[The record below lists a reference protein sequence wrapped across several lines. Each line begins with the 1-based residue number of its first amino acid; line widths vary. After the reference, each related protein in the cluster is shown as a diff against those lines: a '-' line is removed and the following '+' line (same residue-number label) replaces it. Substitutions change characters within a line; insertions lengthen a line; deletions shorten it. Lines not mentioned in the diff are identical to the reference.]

1 MRSVKRILAVYLTFA
16 MAFQLFAPTTGAL
29 AEEMNVVS
37 GATAQQPG
45 SSEGAD
51 GSAGG
56 SSADAGAASGDDASS
71 SGDASADGSE
81 TASDDAASG
90 DVAAGDASESQEP
103 AADESASADD
113 DAADAQ
119 DAPATVAAGAT
130 ITTVDELKKAMEVEG
145 HGVVTATGD
154 TVSAIRFKD
163 AVALYI
169 ISNADPRLYQT
180 ADLANDGY
188 TGGALDLSSPV
199 NGYTFYGLGSEAYP
213 FNGSFDTKNTS
224 IALATSL
231 FNNVELNSGINIPNL
246 IWKGEGSEPVIAAN
260 VAGAGQDLTVTIQ
273 IDDPVGG
280 TAQESAAGITS
291 ALFGTVTGQLTLSAT
306 YSFTGTRKGLGAKPD
321 ATGNVGLL
329 ANTVKNGEFTVK
341 SVDFLNHVV
350 SGGTVTAASGN
361 AGLLVGEVKD
371 GATLRVGSLSNVPIV
386 TIGSSNGS
394 AGGVVGRVGSST
406 GATVGVT
413 SEINLSSLTVNGGA
427 AAGGFIGQATKLTLG
442 ADNKKVIC
450 PKTVGDEKSGNVGGF
465 IGEVSFGSS
474 VAFTGNEQIDTGDGV
489 TLAGKVNDNGGVG
502 AVFGKLAFIDSAPS
516 VSFTGGEFKSS
527 YSANG
532 REAVFGGLVG
542 NVMGETGS
550 KAGKKAPSTLKVEN
564 LTTMFSLEGT
574 TRSAGGIAGWV
585 GGCNESAT
593 LEIKKSNVCYS
604 KMTTPSQGF
613 GGVVGCLDNY
623 SILDINGLTVQ
634 NSQNSD
640 PINKG
645 AGVAAE
651 CWGAAIRLGGETDF
665 SNMSFAENG
674 NVAQIALV
682 RSDNPTL
689 VFARGTGKDT
699 DKTSDDSGNYWV
711 YNRCPATKIDDLGGA
726 KNTAYGY
733 GEVIRLDD
741 DKLPKDLIRI
751 NASTHKLE
759 GPSTDWSWQVGYDR
773 HLEWS
778 KGNRVLNI
786 NNTQDFVCLA
796 LSVQFANLWNG
807 VYGLDPKNKEQ
818 LLGSDVTI
826 NLNADVN
833 LSGTGVV
840 GLGFD
845 SANNLQTFK
854 GTFNG
859 NNHKITLAIGEP
871 YGMRGNT
878 AIESVDTT
886 AGNGKI
892 YRHSR
897 LGLFAAIGGGATV
910 NDLTV
915 DGSIK
920 FDNGLGVDAGS
931 LAATITGNA
940 TLSGVTCK
948 PAIACDDTFG
958 NDVNIGGIAGSVR
971 GGGTVTFDSSNT
983 SGSTKAHSTINAVGA
998 SDGNN
1003 KGATLNG
1010 NTRIGGAIGY
1020 VADVAATVNVA
1031 GLEVGGATGSD
1042 NAITAS
1048 DSASSKIAQ
1057 VGGFIG
1063 CIAQSTYNEKGE
1075 IVSSAEKNVNITGL
1089 SFNSFDMTVGKN
1101 GDAKNGAG
1109 GLLGYSWGNAVVT
1122 IGDSGKNTSDST
1134 YALKTNN
1141 ASIAAISAGELGGL
1155 VYAASGHWI
1164 INDYAIDLSGT
1175 TINADKAKV
1184 LGLLIGRGSRVEN
1197 SATYGAET
1205 YSGLYLENRA
1215 SWDTAYKVH
1224 DDAADN
1230 GVAIKNTAINSQ
1242 DSETSFDEWVGNSR
1256 RPAYGTKAGS
1266 KLMDGE
1272 WNTVV
1277 SLHTK
1282 DAINDGKLDMSGVPA
1297 QDNSYHNRSDFGKKH
1312 NTNAWTRYYYNLDK
1326 AYAKVGNNPKNSSA
1340 SNWMDSPEYLLLW
1353 CAYLYAPSKIRSYII
1368 PGNQQIFQG
1377 NKIGAEDGQRA
1388 SIDMD
1393 GYSFYPS
1400 NPVNGSK
1407 VTVKNAEIKFHYSEI
1422 KAKQDGNKKN
1432 SEATQHENMHCGLIR
1447 THAGD
1452 LTVSNV
1458 TLGGTVGAVV
1468 NDAGS
1473 SSGALICRYIYGSST
1488 STLVRQ
1494 ISIDGLTL
1502 DGLTVDGA
1510 ANKTYAPLLINEMQT
1525 YVNLSANNIST
1536 TGYADNTKAATSLFG
1551 KLGVGS
1557 AADQVTA
1564 TFSLINLPSAKDNT
1578 IFTRA
1583 SLLESFGYGEGKT
1596 GSAVYTFIKADQDN
1610 SKVTFGSEIDANEV
1624 NNEYVG
1630 KQLWYYDEEG
1640 YGTDDNLVKVGST
1653 VADKTGKS
1661 PKFGDYLPY
1670 VNTGKA
1676 NNNNVQY
1683 HEIKV
1688 NQRVPNLTTGCG
1700 TYGDPYSITKAT
1712 ELNAVA
1718 EYINTQNPSDG
1729 WEVAITVDQE
1739 TLCQRRSSGV
1749 DTGNEVTYVYKQAK
1763 KTWEKKTGEGTT
1775 DPNTTLADATMHTYL
1790 QSAYY
1795 SIEPVDDKGAET
1807 DTLKLD
1813 AALFQGL
1820 GNLTNPFRGVIVGD
1834 LAGSGTQA
1842 TIAINNSTSFSRGL
1856 IPYSYGSVV
1865 KNLKVDYQ
1873 SNVSAISYTGK
1884 DSNYA
1889 SGSFFGGVIGCIL
1902 GGDNIIDGVR
1912 VSSRSGS
1919 AATIASANTDPL
1931 ITAVADSLIRSHL
1944 VPIGGYV
1951 GAVAGGGVIF
1961 RNSSN
1966 VNGALNPWHVVGAD
1980 ASRYDNPYVGRV
1992 IDGYAFSELTGS
2004 SLDNT
2009 DRNYKINN
2017 LINNLNA
2024 GGAQCIV
2031 TDVTEGRYRGVGSNN
2046 NQAITTTVNN
2056 AQGLLVL
2063 SAIIS
2068 SGAAGGSANTK
2079 TVDDSYGTYAG
2090 SRAYLGG
2097 KMSTKNAGYQF
2108 GNQNYGKVRNA
2119 DYKTVGQPFSADVE
2133 ADFAV
2138 ASRDDRL
2145 SPGSQNK
2152 AALDQDDGSE
2162 VNSPYLVSEYATWQT
2177 GNICAA
2183 QASGMDLQ
2191 FKPNTTYDMTPY
2203 GTGYTGL
2210 SGRYYSNACASDKG
2224 ADRDRIVPLVATIN
2238 GNGATI
2244 KVGDRNGG
2252 AYDIKEYTDDDYRL
2266 TGVGALFGTVTY
2278 TSTNVGRSV
2287 ANNNDYTVRNLN
2299 FKNCNISL
2307 TYTDASGKAS
2317 VSGDAE
2323 IGVGLLAG
2331 TTANNSSLANYG
2343 KYSTITMTNC
2353 KVGGPNSVGGLLG
2366 SSGYGSRSTDKNDKT
2381 WIVNKTGGQTSP
2393 VKLYN
2398 CSYSNMEI
2406 SGIQN
2411 VGGFVG
2417 KINSGSQGGIWT
2429 THDTG
2434 IAQDS
2439 TITASSGDPR
2449 VGGVFG
2455 VSGGALFV
2463 NADTTTKESIV
2474 GGKATISGVML
2485 TVPTSAGKVGGVGG
2499 LVGKAENSIYTYN
2512 LTVTGD
2518 TNTKV
2523 VFGRADAGSFKNV
2536 GGIAGNI
2543 TNGNE
2548 FTFDTCEVSNI
2559 NLKSREVSG
2568 GISGNISGSPVV
2580 TCNNVVVS
2588 GVTFGSSYAGGINGS
2603 IGGTPTFN
2611 ITNIKIENNIFENP
2625 SNMWEGSNNQKSRS
2639 GGICGDGKGVFKISN
2654 VLFDSNDFQG
2664 KNGQGLVFGD
2674 TKTKIDLQVYAA
2686 GIDIKPIKGKTTS
2699 DLPPLMFDTTKDQS
2713 NVKQVNTVS
2722 YVAFGNYEDKFPAP
2736 GNSKTLY
2743 SDDSNGATEAISPC
2757 VTTSPVSDK
2766 IAVRVSDA
2774 DTADRYL
2781 FGDGANVDLA
2791 SIIQDQAGKDVAG
2804 RYTYTNIG
2812 GRDDSGAYRNTNGYN
2827 ANATSA
2833 QSYNSENSDTSKQV
2847 ATDFTVLEIPGQDT
2861 TTVTNYLNLVT
2872 NGGFSDAVR
2881 LNGGSG
2887 KQYVTAKAEKFELK
2901 QKGNDKVFVK
2911 SSDPA
2916 SLSVVGNGTNSM
2928 QFRASS
2934 NWDNDKGQ
2942 FTLLSVTF
2950 NDGAGHTY
2958 KVQVPIVV
2966 KRLFEVNFA
2975 ATYTY
2980 GTNFKADDYSSKN
2993 AHVLTGVG
3001 DAMTGYLTWTYNK
3014 ARATETEYGWNTYLQ
3029 GGGSMEAPNKTLLFG
3044 GDGPRGT
3051 LPAGTQLTL
3060 VDTANNNKEYHYT
3073 VGPDGA
3079 ASVALTDFA
3088 YSDGSDV
3095 KHYYE
3100 EQWLSELMG
3109 VKASDPT
3116 ASGAWVKTKADDPN
3130 VGARIKTTTG
3140 YDYFRPWVSGDT
3152 GDRFDLALGSSS
3164 EPHPSESFF
3173 LVVRVPQGSA
3183 ATVNGYTGTSLSSGV
3198 NTRIN
3203 YVKRSNEGETD
3214 SHDNTASTYSVASG
3228 YNQTLVDNRQN
3239 ADGTEGTQV
3248 MSVDTTN
3255 FFTMDVTDI
3264 VDCGK
3269 NEYNSSDTLYYQLN
3283 SSLASYNGSG
3293 LTGASGY
3300 PSGTSGTYSFYVK
3313 VGDTFYTPSKST
3325 DSAGNV
3331 KWTWTATGKGEAAVS
3346 GKSWSADGG
3355 DMQLVLSD
3363 SEGTPIDLSG
3373 IREIARGATNATG
3386 VKPSFSIQLKASLQ
3400 MSGPA
3405 CQNAIAASEDASAY
3419 TKPTYRSFLSPHA
3432 DTLSTSTMAKDNEG
3446 KMRYYRKG
3454 GGASTIALTAT
3465 KKTQLGINV
3474 DDLGTAD
3481 GTIAL
3486 AATYDLS
3493 KLSGAEE
3500 KLSKAENATFT
3511 LTLQKRNDKGG
3522 YDSVPIADYLSV
3534 RQCTQLG
3541 MDNVGV
3547 SDDRNSIVF
3556 TDAASNSVLA
3566 TRDGSSPILRLGFVV
3581 KVNTDVELAQH
3592 FYANYRLVMTAHL
3605 SGSGV
3610 DDTPV
3615 NASGSIAGYANSDY
3629 VTYTL
3634 TRVHMEGISHG

>member
-29 AEEMNVVS
+29 AEELNVVS

-45 SSEGAD
+45 SSKSAD
-51 GSAGG
+51 GGG
-56 SSADAGAASGDDASS
+56 SSADAGAASGDGASVS
-71 SGDASADGSE
+71 DDASAGGSE

-90 DVAAGDASESQEP
+90 DAAAGDASESQEP

-130 ITTVDELKKAMEVEG
+130 ITTVDELKKAMEEGDG
-145 HGVVTATGD
+145 HGVVTATGG
-154 TVSAIRFKD
+154 TVTAITFKD
-163 AVALYI
+163 AVGLRI
-169 ISNADPRLYQT
+169 ISNADPQLYRT
-180 ADLANDGY
+180 AALTKDGH
-188 TGGALDLSSPV
+188 TGVLDLRGSDG
-199 NGYTFYGLGSEAYP
+199 GYTFLGFGSKDYP
-213 FNGSFDTKNTS
+213 FQGSFTTGDTS

-231 FNNVELNSGINIPNL
+231 FNNVELNSDIHIPNL
-246 IWKGEGSEPVIAAN
+246 IWKGEGSEPVIAAA
-260 VAGAGQDLTVTIQ
+260 VAGGDQDLAVTIQ
-273 IDDPVGG
+273 IADPVGENVN
-280 TAQESAAGITS
+280 ASESTAGITS
-291 ALFGTVTGQLTLSAT
+291 ALFGTVSGQLSLSAT
-306 YSFTGTRKGLGAKPD
+306 YSFWGTRKGLGATAD

-329 ANTVKNGEFTVK
+329 ANTVANGEFTVR
-341 SVDFLNHVV
+341 SVDFSNQVV
-350 SGGTVTAASGN
+350 SGGTVKATNGN
-361 AGLLVGEVKD
+361 AGLLVGAVND
-371 GATLRVGSLSNVPIV
+371 GAFLHVGSLSNVPTA
-386 TIGSSNGS
+386 TIESSKGS
-394 AGGVVGRVGSST
+394 AGGVVGKVGSNT
-406 GATVGVT
+406 GATVEVT
-413 SEINLSSLTVNGGA
+413 SAIDLSNLTVKGTA
-427 AAGGFIGQATKLTLG
+427 AAGGFIGQAIKLTLG
-442 ADNKKVIC
+442 AENKKVTC
-450 PKTVGDEKSGNVGGF
+450 PKTVGGKVEDKDGDKDSGNVGGF

-474 VAFTGNEQIDTGDGV
+474 VAFTGNDQIGMGDGV
-489 TLAGKVNDNGGVG
+489 TLAGKADESKGVG
-502 AVFGKLAFIDSAPS
+502 AAIGKLNFDSSTAT
-516 VSFTGGEFKSS
+516 VSFKDGTFKSTYGS
-527 YSANG
+527 GGGA
-532 REAVFGGLVG
+532 AVFGGLVG
-542 NVMGETGS
+542 SVTGCANS
-550 KAGKKAPSTLKVEN
+550 KPLRIESV
-564 LTTMFSLEGT
+564 TTEFALEASPNFTGGLVGWLGRGT
-574 TRSAGGIAGWV
+574 G
-585 GGCNESAT
+585 AT
-593 LEIKKSNVCYS
+593 LEVKNASVNCTKLVQSG
-604 KMTTPSQGF
+604 KGF
-613 GGVVGCLDNY
+613 GGVAGCIDNA
-623 SILDINGLTVQ
+623 SIADINGITVQ
-634 NSQNSD
+634 NKEE
-640 PINKG
+640 ITKG
-645 AGVAAE
+645 AGIAAE
-651 CWGAAIRLGGETDF
+651 SWRSAIRLGGVTDF
-665 SNMSFAENG
+665 SGMSIAENDA
-674 NVAQIALV
+674 VAQIALV
-682 RSDNPTL
+682 RADAPTL
-689 VFARGTGKDT
+689 VFARGTGSDT
-699 DKTSDDSGNYWV
+699 DTSTDDCWV
-711 YNRCPATKIDDLGGA
+711 YKRCAAKKVDDLGGA
-726 KNTAYGY
+726 KGAGWGY
-733 GEVIRLDD
+733 GQVIRLGDEL
-741 DKLPKDLIRI
+741 KNLINI
-751 NASTHKLE
+751 NMDEHKLE
-759 GPSTDWSWQVGYDR
+759 GPSTANWKVSSSGGGWS
-773 HLEWS
+773 ES
-778 KGNRVLNI
+778 NRELDI
-786 NNTQDFVCLA
+786 NSTQDFVCLA

-807 VYGLDPKNKEQ
+807 VEGFSGPDGSA

-845 SANNLQTFK
+845 SASKLQTFM

-859 NNHKITLAIGEP
+859 NGKTITLAIGEP
-871 YGMRGNT
+871 YGKRGEA
-878 AIESVDTT
+878 AIDTSD
-886 AGNGKI
+886 GNGKI

-910 NDLTV
+910 NSLTV
-915 DGSIK
+915 GGSIK

-940 TLSGVTCK
+940 TLSGDTCNA
-948 PAIACDDTFG
+948 AIACDDTFG
-958 NDVNIGGIAGSVR
+958 SDVNIGGIAGSVR
-971 GGGTVTFDSSNT
+971 GGGTVSFDSGNMN
-983 SGSTKAHSTINAVGA
+983 GSTKAKSTINT
-998 SDGNN
+998 
-1003 KGATLNG
+1003 GATLNG

-1020 VADVAATVNVA
+1020 VADVAAIVNVA
-1031 GLEVGGATGSD
+1031 SLEVGGATASD
-1042 NAITAS
+1042 NTITAS
-1048 DSASSKIAQ
+1048 NSASGKIAQ

-1089 SFNSFDMTVGKN
+1089 SFDSFNMTVGKN

-1122 IGDSGKNTSDST
+1122 IGDSSKNTSDST

-1141 ASIAAISAGELGGL
+1141 ASITANSSTELGGL
-1155 VYAASGHWI
+1155 VYAASGHWV
-1164 INDYAIDLSGT
+1164 INNYAIDLSGT
-1175 TINADKAKV
+1175 TINAESATT
-1184 LGLLIGRGSRVEN
+1184 LGLLVGRGSKV
-1197 SATYGAET
+1197 AAGVYGSESYT
-1205 YSGLYLENRA
+1205 GLYLEDRA
-1215 SWDTAYKVH
+1215 YWETAYKVS
-1224 DDAADN
+1224 
-1230 GVAIKNTAINSQ
+1230 GSTINASKKL
-1242 DSETSFDEWVGNSR
+1242 SVFDEWVGNGVK
-1256 RPAYGTKAGS
+1256 PGS
-1266 KLMDGE
+1266 KLMDGD
-1272 WNTVV
+1272 WNAVV
-1277 SLHTK
+1277 SLHTR
-1282 DAINDGKLDMSGVPA
+1282 DSKLDMSGAPA
-1297 QDNSYHNRSDFGKKH
+1297 NDNSYRNRSAFGQSH
-1312 NTNAWTRYYYNLDK
+1312 NTNGNTRYFYNLDR
-1326 AYAKVGNNPKNSSA
+1326 AYAIYEQSGFVGSRIDTAEK
-1340 SNWMDSPEYLLLW
+1340 LLLW
-1353 CAYLYAPSKIRSYII
+1353 SAYRYAPSAIRPMVVPKNAKGLDGAITITGKIDL
-1368 PGNQQIFQG
+1368 N
-1377 NKIGAEDGQRA
+1377 
-1388 SIDMD
+1388 
-1393 GYSFYPS
+1393 GYSYFPAQPS
-1400 NPVNGSK
+1400 GK
-1407 VTVKNAEIKFHYSEI
+1407 VTVNNAVITFHYSDI
-1422 KAKQDGNKKN
+1422 KAEQNGNKLN
-1432 SEATQHENMHCGLIR
+1432 SDATQHENMHCGLLR
-1447 THAGD
+1447 TVASGD
-1452 LTVSNV
+1452 LKVENV
-1458 TLGGTVGAVV
+1458 TLAGTVGPVV
-1468 NDAGS
+1468 NDARSKNDIAGADGS
-1473 SSGALICRYIYGSST
+1473 SSGALVCRYIYGSSD
-1488 STLVRQ
+1488 SSSVRQ
-1494 ISIDGLTL
+1494 ISINNLTL
-1502 DGLTVDGA
+1502 DGLAVDGVTDA
-1510 ANKTYAPLLINEMQT
+1510 TGYAPLLINEMQT
-1525 YVNLSANNIST
+1525 YVNLDAKNITT
-1536 TGYADNTKAATSLFG
+1536 TGYANNAKAATSLFG

-1557 AADQVTA
+1557 TADQVTA
-1564 TFSLINLPSAKDNT
+1564 TFSLINLPSATDSS
-1578 IFTRA
+1578 IFTHA

-1596 GSAVYTFIKADQDN
+1596 GSAVYTFVKDNQTN
-1610 SKVTFGSEIDANEV
+1610 SKVTFGREIDSKG
-1624 NNEYVG
+1624 EYSG
-1630 KQLWYYDEEG
+1630 KQLWYYDESTYETAAG
-1640 YGTDDNLVKVGST
+1640 LVTVGNT
-1653 VADKTGKS
+1653 RADAKN
-1661 PKFGDYLPY
+1661 PQFGGYLPY
-1670 VNTGKA
+1670 VYKGKA
-1676 NNNNVQY
+1676 NESNVQY

-1688 NQRVPNLTTGCG
+1688 NQRVPKLTTGCG
-1700 TYGDPYSITKAT
+1700 TYGDPYAITKAS
-1712 ELNAVA
+1712 ELNVIA
-1718 EYINTQNPSDG
+1718 EYINTQNATDG
-1729 WEVAITVDQE
+1729 WEVTIARNQK
-1739 TLCQRRSSGV
+1739 TLCQRRLSSA
-1749 DTGNEVTYVYKQAK
+1749 DADNEVTYVYNQVK
-1763 KTWEKKTGEGTT
+1763 KTWEKKTGKGATN
-1775 DPNTTLADATMHTYL
+1775 PNDTLDDATMHRYL

-1795 SIEPVDDKGAET
+1795 SIEPKNEDGAAGTIE
-1807 DTLKLD
+1807 LD
-1813 AALFQGL
+1813 AASFQGL
-1820 GNLTNPFRGVIVGD
+1820 GNLGNPFRGVIVGD
-1834 LAGSGTQA
+1834 LANEGQQA
-1842 TIAINNSTSFSRGL
+1842 TIAINNSTSFSKGL

-1865 KNLKVDYQ
+1865 KNLKVVYQ
-1873 SNVSAISYTGK
+1873 SNVSGISYTGK
-1884 DSNYA
+1884 DSNGVP
-1889 SGSFFGGVIGCIL
+1889 GSFFGGVIGCIL

-1912 VSSRSGS
+1912 VSSQSGA
-1919 AATIASANTDPL
+1919 AATVASANADPL
-1931 ITAVADSLIRSHL
+1931 IAAVADGLTSPHL

-1951 GAVAGGGVIF
+1951 GAVTGGGVIF

-1966 VNGALNPWHVVGAD
+1966 VSDALNIWHVAG

-1992 IDGYAFSELTGS
+1992 INGYAFSELGDNR
-2004 SLDNT
+2004 SLKNT

-2017 LINNLNA
+2017 LNT
-2024 GGAQCIV
+2024 GDTKCVETGATQ
-2031 TDVTEGRYRGVGSNN
+2031 GRYRGDANKN
-2046 NQAITTTVNN
+2046 AENLAITTTVKDS
-2056 AQGLLVL
+2056 QGLLVL

-2068 SGAAGGSANTK
+2068 SGAAGGSANATAPDK
-2079 TVDDSYGTYAG
+2079 EHATNYGTYAG
-2090 SRAYLGG
+2090 SRAYSGG
-2097 KMSTKNAGYQF
+2097 NTSSNTKYQF
-2108 GNQNYGKVRNA
+2108 GNQDFGKVRNA
-2119 DYKTVGQPFSADVE
+2119 NYKMVGQPSSADAE
-2133 ADFAV
+2133 ADFVV
-2138 ASRDDRL
+2138 ASNDDRL
-2145 SPGSQNK
+2145 SPGSQDVG
-2152 AALDQDDGSE
+2152 ALDQTVGSN
-2162 VNSPYLVSEYATWQT
+2162 VNSPYLVAKYATWQT

-2191 FKPNTTYDMTPY
+2191 FKSNTTYDMTPY

-2210 SGRYYSNACASDKG
+2210 SGRYYSNACASTKG

-2244 KVGDRNGG
+2244 KVGDKVGG
-2252 AYDIKEYTDDDYRL
+2252 AYDIKEYTYDDYNL
-2266 TGVGALFGTVTY
+2266 TGVGALFSTVTY
-2278 TSTNVGRSV
+2278 TSENVADSIGT
-2287 ANNNDYTVRNLN
+2287 AAADDTAATGNNGYTVQNLK
-2299 FKNCNISL
+2299 FKGCNISL
-2307 TYTDASGKAS
+2307 TYTDSSGNASG
-2317 VSGDAE
+2317 SGDAE

-2331 TTANNSSLANYG
+2331 TTANNNSLVNYG
-2343 KYSTITMTNC
+2343 KYGDVAMTNC
-2353 KVGGPNSVGGLLG
+2353 KVSGPNSVGGLLG

-2398 CSYSNMEI
+2398 CSYSDMDI
-2406 SGIQN
+2406 SGVKN

-2417 KINSGSQGGIWT
+2417 KLNSGSQGGVWT
-2429 THDTG
+2429 TGDME
-2434 IAQDS
+2434 IAKDS
-2439 TITASSGDPR
+2439 TITSTGASARTGGVLGVIGDLFCVNVDPETKATNANGTATIKNVNITATSSEG
-2449 VGGVFG
+2449 VGGLIGKVESSVYAHG
-2455 VSGGALFV
+2455 LSVSGSDSSTQTASFD
-2463 NADTTTKESIV
+2463 A
-2474 GGKATISGVML
+2474 GGS
-2485 TVPTSAGKVGGVGG
+2485 SFVGG
-2499 LVGKAENSIYTYN
+2499 LVGRITGGDSYEFDNCVVQNVDLKAKNCAGG
-2512 LTVTGD
+2512 V
-2518 TNTKV
+2518 
-2523 VFGRADAGSFKNV
+2523 AGSLFISSKQLACNQV
-2536 GGIAGNI
+2536 EVCGVKFGG
-2543 TNGNE
+2543 
-2548 FTFDTCEVSNI
+2548 DY
-2559 NLKSREVSG
+2559 SG
-2568 GISGNISGSPVV
+2568 GIFGNLDVRVSKPSNIVV
-2580 TCNNVVVS
+2580 TNSVIASN
-2588 GVTFGSSYAGGINGS
+2588 TFAKPHSAGIS
-2603 IGGTPTFN
+2603 
-2611 ITNIKIENNIFENP
+2611 
-2625 SNMWEGSNNQKSRS
+2625 
-2639 GGICGDGKGVFKISN
+2639 GDGKGIFRLAN
-2654 VLFDSNDFQG
+2654 VLIDGNNFNASKQG
-2664 KNGQGLVFGD
+2664 VLFGD
-2674 TKTKIDLQVYAA
+2674 TATNAMYELYAA
-2686 GIDIKPIKGKTTS
+2686 GLDVKPADGKTNK
-2699 DLPPLMFDTTKDQS
+2699 DLPVLM
-2713 NVKQVNTVS
+2713 NVDWGNKVENVNKKS
-2722 YVAFGNYEDKFPAP
+2722 YIAFGDYNDTHSESD
-2736 GNSKTLY
+2736 GKTLY
-2743 SDDSNGATEAISPC
+2743 SDEASGVTEAVSPY

-2791 SIIQDQAGKDVAG
+2791 STIQDQAGKDVAG

-2812 GRDDSGAYRNTNGYN
+2812 GRDDSGAYQKTNGY
-2827 ANATSA
+2827 NATSA
-2833 QSYNSENSDTSKQV
+2833 QSYNSENSDASKQV
-2847 ATDFTVLEIPGQDT
+2847 ANDFKVLEIPGQDT

-2881 LNGGSG
+2881 LNNGSD
-2887 KQYVTAKAEKFELK
+2887 KQCVTAKAEKFELDETTK
-2901 QKGNDKVFVK
+2901 AFVK
-2911 SSDPA
+2911 STEPA

-2980 GTNFKADDYSSKN
+2980 GTNFKADDYSYKN
-2993 AHVLTGVG
+2993 DHVLTGVG

-3014 ARATETEYGWNTYLQ
+3014 ARATETEYGWKTYLQ
-3029 GGGSMEAPNKTLLFG
+3029 GGGSMKSPNKTLLFG
-3044 GDGPRGT
+3044 GDGERGT

-3109 VKASDPT
+3109 VKASSPT

-3493 KLSGAEE
+3493 KLSGADE
-3500 KLSKAENATFT
+3500 KLGKAEKATFT
-3511 LTLQKRNDKGG
+3511 LTLQKREEDGSYK
-3522 YDSVPIADYLSV
+3522 DVPGIGDYLSV
-3534 RQCTQLG
+3534 QQCAQLG

-3556 TDAASNSVLA
+3556 TDAASKDVASNSVLA
-3566 TRDGSSPILRLGFVV
+3566 TRDGGSPILRLSFVV
-3581 KVNTDVELAQH
+3581 KVNTNVESAQH

-3605 SGSGV
+3605 SGEGV